1 MSSKFVNEIPCWSV
15 NRLHVDT
22 LTKSQKQKCGNEMS
36 SFTCFFLKM
45 KFDTWRKIFKIVTLH
60 KGRQE
65 SGSLLCG
72 FNIFWWQE
80 KRARLWCW
88 LDGRKFPFCLRNFAS
103 SFLECWYFF
112 LSPVSSFQSFVA
124 FWTYVLSEVRRPL
137 RDYLAFFSFLIFK
150 SKSVKLRSKLDKYS

>member
-103 SFLECWYFF
+103 SFLEFDTFSSHLFHHFNLLLLVEPMYYLRSGGLCGIVSFFF
-112 LSPVSSFQSFVA
+112 LFA
-124 FWTYVLSEVRRPL
+124 FL
-137 RDYLAFFSFLIFK
+137 K
-150 SKSVKLRSKLDKYS
+150 VKV